1 MEGVPSRFLIRFAP
15 AFCSMINRRL
25 IRIKAFQALFGEYGQ
40 EQSRPSVVLN
50 QVQKSIHGLGTNFLA
65 VLSFGPEFC
74 HFISSEHNPSE
85 FKFQPKD
92 DDIKSFQLFTENV
105 FFKALEAD
113 KKISAYRARPTLDWQ
128 QEKDIMFLIYKEL
141 KKTTEYEEAISSDL
155 TIKAQTDFA
164 LFIYKFLML
173 HSVEF
178 EQLMEDK
185 NIVWYDEKIPI
196 LKSVEGLMT
205 EYEKSGNISL
215 PNLFKNEEEDLQLSE
230 DLILKYFEFRTE
242 LETELQEFTPGWD
255 SERMTK
261 IDHLLMIMALLE
273 FKYMPMIPVKVT
285 LNEYIEIAK
294 MYSTPKSSKF
304 VNGTLDKILK
314 DWNAKDL
321 IKKKGRG
328 LIG

>member
-1 MEGVPSRFLIRFAP
+1 
-15 AFCSMINRRL
+15 MINRRL
-25 IRIKAFQALFGEYGQ
+25 IRIKAFQALFGECGQ
-40 EQSRPSVVLN
+40 EQSRPSVVVN

-74 HFISSEHNPSE
+74 HFITSEHNPSE

-92 DDIKSFQLFTENV
+92 GDIKSFQLFTENV

-113 KKISAYRARPTLDWQ
+113 KKISSYRARPTLDWQ

-155 TIKAQTDFA
+155 TVQVQTDFA
-164 LFIYKFLML
+164 LFIYKYLML

-242 LETELQEFTPGWD
+242 LETDLQEFTPGWD

>member
-1 MEGVPSRFLIRFAP
+1 
-15 AFCSMINRRL
+15 MINRRL

-40 EQSRPSVVLN
+40 EQSRPSVVVN

-155 TIKAQTDFA
+155 TITAQTDFA

>member
-1 MEGVPSRFLIRFAP
+1 
-15 AFCSMINRRL
+15 MINRRL

-40 EQSRPSVVLN
+40 EQSRPSVVVN

>member
-1 MEGVPSRFLIRFAP
+1 
-15 AFCSMINRRL
+15 MINRRL

-40 EQSRPSVVLN
+40 EQSRPSVVVN

-113 KKISAYRARPTLDWQ
+113 KKISSYRARPTLDWQ

-155 TIKAQTDFA
+155 TVQAQTDFA
-164 LFIYKFLML
+164 LFIYKYLML

-242 LETELQEFTPGWD
+242 LETDLQEFTPGWD

>member
-1 MEGVPSRFLIRFAP
+1 
-15 AFCSMINRRL
+15 MINRRL

-40 EQSRPSVVLN
+40 EQSRPSVVVN

-141 KKTTEYEEAISSDL
+141 KKTTEYEEAKSSDL

>member
-1 MEGVPSRFLIRFAP
+1 
-15 AFCSMINRRL
+15 MINRRL

-40 EQSRPSVVLN
+40 EHSRPSVVVN

-65 VLSFGPEFC
+65 VLCFGPEFN
-74 HFISSEHNPSE
+74 HFISSEHNPTE
-85 FKFQPKD
+85 FKFKPKD
-92 DDIKSFQLFTENV
+92 EDLKSFQLFTENI
-105 FFKALEAD
+105 FFNDLETD
-113 KKISAYRARPTLDWQ
+113 KKISNYRARPTFDWQ
-128 QEKDIMFLIYKEL
+128 QEKDIMFLIFKEL
-141 KKTTEYEEAISSDL
+141 KKTPEYKEVMASDL
-155 TIKAQTDFA
+155 SPKTQTDFA
-164 LFIYKFLML
+164 LFIYKYLLL

-196 LKSVEGLMT
+196 LKSIEGVLA
-205 EYEKSGNISL
+205 EYEKSQTIVL
-215 PNLFKNEEEDLQLSE
+215 PELFKNETEDLQMSE
-230 DLILKYFEFRTE
+230 DLILKYFEHRTE
-242 LETELQEFTPGWD
+242 LEASLEAFTPGWD
-255 SERMTK
+255 SERITK

-273 FKYMPMIPVKVT
+273 FKYMPMIPVKVS

-314 DWNAKDL
+314 DWNSKEL

>member
-1 MEGVPSRFLIRFAP
+1 
-15 AFCSMINRRL
+15 MINRRL

-40 EQSRPSVVLN
+40 EQSRPSIVVN
-50 QVQKSIHGLGTNFLA
+50 QLQKSIHGLGTNFLA

-85 FKFQPKD
+85 FKFKPTET
-92 DDIKSFQLFTENV
+92 DIKSFQLFTENV
-105 FFKALEAD
+105 FFKDLEEE
-113 KKISAYRARPTLDWQ
+113 KKISTYRARPTLDWQ

-141 KKTTEYEEAISSDL
+141 KKTTEYEEAISGEL
-155 TIKAQTDFA
+155 TPKAQTDFA
-164 LFIYKFLML
+164 LFIYKYLML

-196 LKSVEGLMT
+196 LKSVEGLLS
-205 EYEKSGNISL
+205 EYEKSSAIVL
-215 PNLFKNEEEDLQLSE
+215 PELFKNEDEDLQLSE

-242 LETELQEFTPGWD
+242 LEEGLQEFTPGWD

-273 FKYMPMIPVKVT
+273 FKHMPMIPVKVT

-314 DWNAKDL
+314 DWNSKDL

>member
-1 MEGVPSRFLIRFAP
+1 
-15 AFCSMINRRL
+15 MINRRL

-50 QVQKSIHGLGTNFLA
+50 QAQKSIHGLGTNFLA

-74 HFISSEHNPSE
+74 HFLSSEHNPSE
-85 FKFQPKD
+85 FKFQPKKT
-92 DDIKSFQLFTENV
+92 DIKSFQLFTENV
-105 FFKALEAD
+105 FFKDLEAE
-113 KKISAYRARPTLDWQ
+113 KKISTYRARPTLDWQ
-128 QEKDIMFLIYKEL
+128 QEKDIMFLIFKEL
-141 KKTTEYEEAISSDL
+141 KKTTEYKEAINGEL
-155 TIKAQTDFA
+155 TPKVQIDFA
-164 LFIYKFLML
+164 LFIYKYLML
-173 HSVEF
+173 HSIEF

-196 LKSVEGLMT
+196 LKSVEGLLA
-205 EYEKSGNISL
+205 EYEKSSTLRL
-215 PNLFKNEEEDLQLSE
+215 PELFKNEDEDLQLSE

-242 LETELQEFTPGWD
+242 LETNLQEFTPGWD

-314 DWNAKDL
+314 DWNSKDL

>member
-1 MEGVPSRFLIRFAP
+1 
-15 AFCSMINRRL
+15 MINRRL

-40 EQSRPSVVLN
+40 EQSRPSVVVN

-105 FFKALEAD
+105 FLKALEAD

>member
-25 IRIKAFQALFGEYGQ
+25 IRIKAFQALFGEYCQ